1 LTNKSVDAASEKIWS
16 NAGYTYLVLYTTS
29 MKEYTKVQKLL
40 EYIIKWTLT
49 DISAAFA
56 ASKLGYS
63 VLHAA
68 V

>member
-1 LTNKSVDAASEKIWS
+1 VDAAGEKIWS

-29 MKEYTKVQKLL
+29 MKEYTKVKKLL

-56 ASKLGYS
+56 ARKLGYS
-63 VLHAA
+63 VLPAA